1 MVKFSVVTLILSAIL
16 LVCSV
21 NVNVNVS
28 AFAGIQGR
36 NVGSSS
42 SSLKMVRNDFVLL
55 SSDIVMW
62 ILLYLTTYV
71 PMYLSID
78 LCTYVTI
85 GTTESREYES
95 WSMRIS
101 LNQ

>member
-16 LVCSV
+16 LVCNV
-21 NVNVNVS
+21 NVNVNVNVN

-71 PMYLSID
+71 PMYRL
-78 LCTYVTI
+78 TYVP
-85 GTTESREYES
+85 
-95 WSMRIS
+95 M
-101 LNQ
+101 